1 MDRERLGS
9 TIDKMAELLQKQSDM
24 LDRQNRPPPPPPQQ
38 NRQYNTN
45 DTGTCNHTLCLQEGH
60 VFCGNQWASSP
71 YNWKNINTPTS
82 DPVKVQRALYHA
94 QQKRAAR
101 GLPPMATAMGMM
113 PSMMPQGP
121 PQPPPPATQDTKTAV
136 IVEVPAEITDAIKTQ
151 TNNMGTLINAMAEVK
166 TEVKTHT
173 TELADLR
180 SEVKQLKETAITPRR
195 MNSRIEKAL
204 AVHSA
209 VVDVRMLGAINKAS
223 RRLKDEVETQII
235 GDDPEKPAPDKNPVK
250 SPATNTRSAISPAK
264 RRLSDPGPAAAL
276 KKPSTKK

>member
-1 MDRERLGS
+1 
-9 TIDKMAELLQKQSDM
+9 
-24 LDRQNRPPPPPPQQ
+24 
-38 NRQYNTN
+38 
-45 DTGTCNHTLCLQEGH
+45 
-60 VFCGNQWASSP
+60 
-71 YNWKNINTPTS
+71 
-82 DPVKVQRALYHA
+82 
-94 QQKRAAR
+94 
-101 GLPPMATAMGMM
+101 
-113 PSMMPQGP
+113 
-121 PQPPPPATQDTKTAV
+121 V

-173 TELADLR
+173 TELTDLR